1 MLIKIL
7 VLILIVPAAAVT
19 AGETT
24 CEWRGDW
31 FADAPSL
38 DIDAIAQRALEEQWP
53 ASPNFACS
61 AVLVTMGCGTGC
73 VTGGIYD
80 HATQRWQA
88 FDFAVHRG
96 LQQTRP
102 LLSFSA
108 DSAVLTA
115 VGYLN
120 EQTEGEFRYH
130 WNGYQL
136 RGPLRPGEESDE

>member
-1 MLIKIL
+1 MRQMLL
-7 VLILIVPAAAVT
+7 LTMVLTMSVT
-19 AGETT
+19 ADEPGA
-24 CEWRGDW
+24 CQWRADW
-31 FADAPSL
+31 PVEVPVLKVDEFVGQ
-38 DIDAIAQRALEEQWP
+38 AIEEQWP

-80 HATQRWQA
+80 HATQRWHA

-96 LQQTRP
+96 LRQTRP
-102 LLSFSA
+102 LLSFSV
-108 DSAVLTA
+108 DSVVLTA
-115 VGYLN
+115 FGYLN

-136 RGPLRPGEESDE
+136 RGPLRPGEEPNE